1 MTEQPSR
8 GIPGTHLHIIAH
20 YHPWYRELFPSGMPS
35 GNENIA
41 LERLPLLTA
50 RRLKPYHLNQTFG
63 AGDELSRYYTSGTSS
78 GQRKEIRYSWQDD
91 EQYVRSKRQAFQ
103 KWLGGS
109 LSGGRAMADL
119 GTGHAASTAPAIFMG
134 MGMEGRSIP
143 FTAPIQEH
151 IRQLADFRPQLL
163 YTMPSLLESITGA
176 APDPSRLGIRK
187 IILVGEIAP
196 PEWQRNIAARFDL
209 SQHDILDTYG
219 SIEIGSIAAY
229 DHELGLYVLAE
240 GVEGECI
247 SWSDLQEMKRPEA
260 RDQTPLPQPDDLSD
274 DMPDDLPADL
284 PELEHSLA
292 DLADNEGVLVLTSLM
307 REQFPAIRYVTYD
320 VVRNFTTVEVNGQ
333 RRGVFSAIVKRIGS
347 ELKHGEKISLYDIE
361 EVTSR
366 LLKDAALRVMVEGN
380 RLKIFLKSA
389 ELRRDGRKLALIQS
403 ELRDKI
409 PAIGMMIRNG
419 LLEDIEI
426 IVLEE
431 HEQLPGGAV
440 KGKRIYS

>member
-1 MTEQPSR
+1 MTKLANWR
-8 GIPGTHLHIIAH
+8 VPGTHLHMIAH

-41 LERLPLLTA
+41 LIRLPLLTA
-50 RRLKPYHLNQTFG
+50 RRLEPYHLNQCCE
-63 AGDELSRYYTSGTSS
+63 AGEELSRYYTSGTSS
-78 GQRKEIRYSWQDD
+78 GHRKEIRYSWQDE
-91 EQYVRSKRQAFQ
+91 EQYIRSKRQTFQ
-103 KWLGGS
+103 RWLGSS
-109 LSGGRAMADL
+109 LSGGRAIADL
-119 GTGHAASTAPAIFMG
+119 GTGHAASTALAIFMG

-151 IRQLADFRPQLL
+151 VRQLADFRPQLL
-163 YTMPSLLESITGA
+163 YTMPSLLESIAAA
-176 APDPSRLGIRK
+176 APDPSWLGIRK

-196 PEWQRNIAARFDL
+196 PEWQRNIAARFGL
-209 SQHDILDTYG
+209 SQCDVLDTYG

-229 DHELGLYVLAE
+229 DHELGLYVLAK

-247 SWSDLQEMKRPEA
+247 TWKGLQAMKQLDASE
-260 RDQTPLPQPDDLSD
+260 QTPDPLPD
-274 DMPDDLPADL
+274 DL

-292 DLADNEGVLVLTSLM
+292 DLADNEGVLVLTSLI

-333 RRGVFSAIVKRIGS
+333 RRGAFSAIVKRIGT

-366 LLKDAALRVMVEGN
+366 VLKDAALRVMVEGN
-380 RLKIFLKSA
+380 RLKLVVKST
-389 ELRRDGRKLALIQS
+389 ELRGDGRKLALLQS